1 LAGKNEE
8 VVVATTAALA
18 TIEAAQATVA
28 ERLLESVEREIAEPD
43 AGQVHI
49 KVQACGI
56 GQSDAPLVQGSWH
69 GNAYLRVPGHEVVGI
84 VDAISK
90 VDRKQMFSKFICSI
104 VLRLFRTLPTIAPRG
119 ANAKKTTDVA
129 RRRGGNREGRHVIVH
144 LLLFFWGSSVLAFG
158 QAPDAGAL
166 TADQPSQ
173 PAESLHSTIRNGH
186 PDELKQEL
194 DAYAIELSRI
204 PADPLLQPDPIAPIF
219 RPIDKVTDL
228 SIRSLHLNFHA
239 TYTFLNQYA
248 TTTPDGVRHNQTSGR
263 LDFAGAWSVYDH
275 ETTAGSIS
283 LLIRSGTNIGIS
295 QQFNLSDR
303 LGSRVYLNCLQGGG
317 PQEPITVNIL
327 YWRQD
332 LIKKRLSFYVGKIHP
347 NEYVTLSMF
356 NNDERTQFLNGT
368 NDGNDA
374 VASDGAY
381 AGGGAVEF
389 QASQHVFV
397 HAVAVDTEG
406 SQQANIKTL
415 ADRKYAEA
423 VEGGWTSGS
432 LGGKYRLYRAG
443 VWRDDTKGRGSGHG
457 GGFEFDHELFDGWT
471 PFGRFAFG
479 TRTGTG
485 IKDEYAFGLAQV
497 HPFGRRGDMFGASFA
512 YSEPTA
518 PAKHH
523 ESVFESFYRLRLTQ
537 SVDLG
542 PDIEVSIHPTYAIKA
557 YTTTLLGA
565 RMRIIL

>member
-1 LAGKNEE
+1 MRIAKSKR
-8 VVVATTAALA
+8 
-18 TIEAAQATVA
+18 TVLKG
-28 ERLLESVEREIAEPD
+28 ERMRS
-43 AGQVHI
+43 
-49 KVQACGI
+49 
-56 GQSDAPLVQGSWH
+56 
-69 GNAYLRVPGHEVVGI
+69 
-84 VDAISK
+84 ISH
-90 VDRKQMFSKFICSI
+90 FING
-104 VLRLFRTLPTIAPRG
+104 RTC
-119 ANAKKTTDVA
+119 V
-129 RRRGGNREGRHVIVH
+129 
-144 LLLFFWGSSVLAFG
+144 LLLFWGSCLSAFG
-158 QAPDAGAL
+158 QKPDARSVP
-166 TADQPSQ
+166 ADQPKAS
-173 PAESLHSTIRNGH
+173 AENTQSTIRNAH

-194 DAYAIELSRI
+194 DAYAIELSSI
-204 PADPLLQPDPIAPIF
+204 PADPLIQPDPVAPIL
-219 RPIDKVTDL
+219 RPIDKVVDV
-228 SIRSLHLNFHA
+228 SIHSLHLKFGA

-248 TTTPDGVRHNQTSGR
+248 TSTPDGVRHDQPSGR
-263 LDFAGAWSVYDH
+263 LDFTGAWSVYDH

-303 LGSRVYLNCLQGGG
+303 LGSGLYLNCLQGGG

-332 LIKKRLSFYVGKIHP
+332 FVDKRLSFYVGKIHP
-347 NEYVTLSMF
+347 NEYVTLRMF

-374 VASDGAY
+374 VASDGTY

-389 QASQHVFV
+389 QATQHVFV

-406 SQQANIKTL
+406 SQQGNIETL
-415 ADRKYAEA
+415 VDRKYAEV
-423 VEGGWTSGS
+423 VEAGWTSGS

-443 VWRDDTKGRGSGHG
+443 VWRDDTKDRGSGHG

-479 TRTGTG
+479 TRTGTA
-485 IKDEYAFGLAQV
+485 IKDEYELGLAQV

-512 YSEPTA
+512 YSEPNA

-537 SVDLG
+537 SVELG
-542 PDIEVSIHPTYAIKA
+542 PDLEVSIHPTYATKA

-565 RMRIIL
+565 RMRIIF